1 LKRGTPVKKILLTLG
16 LIASSLF
23 LFACQNEVATLEDV
37 YNDLKIIYTEE
48 NSEENVTHNLILKT
62 RSDLNKDARITWES
76 SHPDLIDSY
85 GNVIQPDDQ
94 VVVTLTATITLDGR
108 SMTRDFTLTLIG
120 KYTYYHVTI
129 HLGDDVSTLRL
140 KEGTILE
147 VPEHII
153 VEGYQFMGW
162 FTNQAKTIPFDFDT
176 PLSEHLNLYA
186 KYEEIVIGSYTVSI
200 YHQNLEDDGYTLIST
215 QQGTRAFG
223 PFTTSYPSWDGFEV
237 NLEDSIISGM
247 ISLEPL
253 NLVIRYD
260 RKQYQVK
267 YISDD
272 VILYDELH
280 KFGKILNPLNAPVKE
295 GYEFVDWSLS
305 PTIQIDYNF
314 NQPLESHVILY
325 ARWAFIDGVSYE
337 GYYEGADG
345 LSGSSLRTF
354 LYQRVN
360 QGFNRVSYATATT
373 ALQVSDR
380 DPNNS
385 SNIILV
391 YLGTSVNGTWDS
403 GVTWNREHVWPQ
415 SLLGVGTSIGPG
427 TDLHN
432 LKPANPSENSSRGNK
447 YYDVATTSST
457 YLPRAAV
464 RGDLAR
470 ILFYMDIAYT
480 NLTLV
485 NSAPNTYQM
494 AKLDVLLRWHL
505 EDPVDDFERN
515 RNDVIYTYQSNRNPF
530 IDHPEFVEKIW
541 GPITLSNQE
550 TIQIKFYE
558 TFDVIEITVYITD
571 LSVFKKEQDW
581 LM

>member
-1 LKRGTPVKKILLTLG
+1 MKKLLLTLS
-16 LIASSLF
+16 LIVSSLF
-23 LFACQNEVATLEDV
+23 LFACQNEATTLEDV

-48 NSEENVTHNLILKT
+48 DSEGRVTHNLILKT
-62 RSDLNKDARITWES
+62 RSELNKDARITWDS
-76 SHPDLIDSY
+76 SHPELIDSY

-108 SMTRDFTLTLIG
+108 TMTRDFTLTLIG
-120 KYTYYHVTI
+120 KYSYYNVTI

-140 KEGTILE
+140 KEGTLLE
-147 VPEHII
+147 VPEHIS

-176 PLSEHLNLYA
+176 PLSENLNLYA
-186 KYEEIVIGSYTVSI
+186 KYEEIVIGSYTVRI

-237 NLEDSIISGM
+237 NLNDSIISGM

-272 VILYDELH
+272 VTLYDEFH
-280 KFGKILNPLNAPVKE
+280 KFGKILSPLGAPIKE
-295 GYEFVDWSLS
+295 GYEFIDWSLS
-305 PTIQIDYNF
+305 PTIQSDYDF
-314 NQPLESHVILY
+314 NQPLESHVTLY
-325 ARWAFIDGVSYE
+325 ARWAFIDAISYE

-345 LSGSSLRTF
+345 LTGTQLRTF
-354 LYQRVN
+354 LHQRVN
-360 QGFNRVSYATATT
+360 QGFTLRNYGTARE
-373 ALQVSDR
+373 ALEFADR

-385 SNIILV
+385 NNVLTI
-391 YLGTSVNGTWDS
+391 YDRQSVSGPWNHPTWE
-403 GVTWNREHVWPQ
+403 REHVWPQ
-415 SLLGVGTSIGPG
+415 SLLGASASNTVANVAS
-427 TDLHN
+427 DLHN
-432 LKPANPSENSSRGNK
+432 LRAIIPAVNNSRGNK
-447 YYDVATTSST
+447 FFDLTTTTVSYFPGHADKGDVARMML
-457 YLPRAAV
+457 YM
-464 RGDLAR
+464 DLA
-470 ILFYMDIAYT
+470 YT
-480 NLTLV
+480 YLTLV
-485 NSAPNTYQM
+485 NTTPQVYQM

-515 RNDVIYTYQSNRNPF
+515 RNEVIFSYQSNRNPF

-541 GPITLSNQE
+541 GPIILSNAQS
-550 TIQIKFYE
+550 IQVKFYE
-558 TFDVIEITVYITD
+558 HFETIIITINITD
-571 LSVFKKEQDW
+571 LNIFKKQNEF

>member
-1 LKRGTPVKKILLTLG
+1 
-16 LIASSLF
+16 
-23 LFACQNEVATLEDV
+23 
-37 YNDLKIIYTEE
+37 
-48 NSEENVTHNLILKT
+48 
-62 RSDLNKDARITWES
+62 
-76 SHPDLIDSY
+76 
-85 GNVIQPDDQ
+85 
-94 VVVTLTATITLDGR
+94 
-108 SMTRDFTLTLIG
+108 
-120 KYTYYHVTI
+120 
-129 HLGDDVSTLRL
+129 
-140 KEGTILE
+140 
-147 VPEHII
+147 
-153 VEGYQFMGW
+153 
-162 FTNQAKTIPFDFDT
+162 
-176 PLSEHLNLYA
+176 
-186 KYEEIVIGSYTVSI
+186 
-200 YHQNLEDDGYTLIST
+200 
-215 QQGTRAFG
+215 
-223 PFTTSYPSWDGFEV
+223 
-237 NLEDSIISGM
+237 M

-272 VILYDELH
+272 VTLYDELH

-305 PTIQIDYNF
+305 PTVQIDYDF
-314 NQPLESHVILY
+314 DQPLESHVILY

-354 LYQRVN
+354 LNQRVN

-457 YLPRAAV
+457 YLPRAVV